1 MEDIHALYVG
11 ALTFL
16 DSATYEMLLFDEE
29 LVDHCIHEEDVARH
43 HCHE

>member
-16 DSATYEMLLFDEE
+16 DSATYEMWLFDGE
-29 LVDHCIHEEDVARH
+29 LAGHCIHEEDVVFH